1 MKLTYLWLNIS
12 SHQCIWNNEETGG
25 FLWIKTI
32 MRSSGEWSI
41 SLQYLT
47 TIDFNNVSAKLRL
60 ASLAKQVTGSC
71 AHARTFAVLP
81 VWDEHIELIVNKKSI
96 MVVQNIYV
104 WRLLTVGAEG
114 LLKMVPSITILRENW
129 RGDLILQQFLWVK
142 IIASSPT
149 VSW

>member
-60 ASLAKQVTGSC
+60 ASLAKQVTGLC
-71 AHARTFAVLP
+71 AHDRTFAVLP